1 MRSISL
7 FSSIDDVDSAHGKE
21 AGDEVLRVE
30 GFAQAETGGEGTYY
44 GDEGVEDGYLAYGV
58 AADELVVE
66 GEAEGRDADEQ
77 CQDDEAVDGDVGEG
91 ALHEQ
96 AGDDEQEPAE
106 EEAVAG
112 AYEDIDTARE
122 TARQEA
128 GKGRAEGIEH
138 DHAIAQEGELS
149 ATALADIKD
158 EDTRDADAAAE
169 NLPWGKAVALEE
181 DASQDNNQEYAQ
193 RVDDGCPRSLAM

>member
-1 MRSISL
+1 ML
-7 FSSIDDVDSAHGKE
+7 LLPSIDDVDSAHGKE

-30 GFAQAETGGEGTYY
+30 GFAQAEAGGEGTYY

-149 ATALADIKD
+149 ATALADIED
-158 EDTRDADAAAE
+158 EDTRDAHGAAE
-169 NLPWGKAVALEE
+169 DLLRSEAVALEE
-181 DASQDNNQEYAQ
+181 EAGKQYDKEHAQ
-193 RVDDGCPRSLAM
+193 RVEDGGTGPIAM